1 MSRSAPSAS
10 RTPKIFFLP
19 WLAPRPFVR
28 RLAAVDSASLLPG
41 PGASGRHPGADGVR
55 ARGASVKVACVGQT
69 AANLVV
75 PSVPCV
81 FLRSLPGASRHP
93 ARWCLPPP
101 LCTRTLALALR
112 LCAWAAPP
120 VAVEPLAK
128 GEASNASGCHTDK
141 CGLLQSLLQKQRHF
155 LCVSFPLQRNRPSVQ
170 VLLDSVLKVGCLLD
184 VRQHAALQVAE
195 TIHIDVAVCAPLR
208 LVRKSVVSHD
218 PTKTTRAYRWIR

>member
-1 MSRSAPSAS
+1 MLDEQR
-10 RTPKIFFLP
+10 RT
-19 WLAPRPFVR
+19 
-28 RLAAVDSASLLPG
+28 LL
-41 PGASGRHPGADGVR
+41 SHP
-55 ARGASVKVACVGQT
+55 C
-69 AANLVV
+69 
-75 PSVPCV
+75 PCV

-195 TIHIDVAVCAPLR
+195 TIHIDVAVCAPWR
-208 LVRKSVVSHD
+208 LVRKSVVL
-218 PTKTTRAYRWIR
+218 PWIQQKRLVLTAGSGDDNRRLLPEKQGGEALAPRVQ